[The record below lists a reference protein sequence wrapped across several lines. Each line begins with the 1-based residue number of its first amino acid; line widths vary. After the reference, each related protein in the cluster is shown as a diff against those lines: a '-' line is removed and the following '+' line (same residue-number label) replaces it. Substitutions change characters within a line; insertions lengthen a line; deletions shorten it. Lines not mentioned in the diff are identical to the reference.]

1 MDWHLQTLRN
11 FGAINH
17 DYACSEAPGAG
28 TTCALKNEYAADE
41 FIVSGVTILTLL
53 VLSATVDVAEASPQN
68 WSGEYRP
75 CNRHSDLL
83 SREHLDLRVRF
94 STSNPVIARQ
104 FARALDFWAE
114 VLDLEWHAADSL
126 DCTIQV
132 VDGTSGLFDAAG
144 KGCIVA
150 RSQLPDRPAFQ
161 GWIAFNP
168 RSRLTEYKMFEVSV
182 HEIGHL
188 PGLPHNPSGS
198 SVMFFLEL
206 DDSVSLDAA
215 DLRALGARHKLRAG
229 VFENAGVPV
238 PSGQSAAP
246 EVR

>member
-1 MDWHLQTLRN
+1 MLQLNRFIRTGKLTRRHRAGRR
-11 FGAINH
+11 GAT
-17 DYACSEAPGAG
+17 
-28 TTCALKNEYAADE
+28 TTCALKKEYAADE
-41 FIVSGVTILTLL
+41 FIVSGATILIVI
-53 VLSATVDVAEASPQN
+53 VLSATIDIAEASPQN
-68 WSGEYRP
+68 WSGEYPP
-75 CNRHSDLL
+75 CNRHADLL
-83 SREHLDLRVRF
+83 NREHLDLRVRF
-94 STSNPVIARQ
+94 STSNPVLARQ

-126 DCTIQV
+126 DCTIQL
-132 VDGTSGLFDAAG
+132 VDGTSSLFGAAG
-144 KGCIVA
+144 EGCILA
-150 RSQLPDRPAFQ
+150 RSQLPNRPAFQ

-188 PGLPHNPSGS
+188 LGLPHNPSGS

-215 DLRALGARHKLRAG
+215 DLRALGSRHKLRPG
-229 VFENAGVPV
+229 IFDNGGVPV
-238 PSGQSAAP
+238 PSVQSSAP